1 MKIKSYHLS
10 LSAFLLFLCAVLASC
25 SGSKS
30 AESKGDVIYQPKYAS
45 GFIIKGLPDSR
56 STIIEVRN
64 PWQGADNVTQRLFIA
79 RDGEKAP
86 EGFDGQVLR
95 GDARRVVAMSS
106 THVAMLDAFGEAGR
120 IVGVS
125 GRDYISNPK
134 IAAKGDSVGDVGFEG
149 SINYEQLVAL
159 RPDIVLLYGV
169 KGASSMETK
178 LRELGIPYMY
188 VGDYVEEDPL
198 GKAEWLVALSEL
210 TGRRESGEKVFSEI
224 PVRYDALKKRV
235 SDAGLKA
242 PKVMI
247 NTPYGDSWFMP
258 SVTNYSARLIKDAG
272 GDYVYSKNTGNNS
285 EAIDLEEAFLLASEA
300 DVWINPGQCRSLAD
314 FRDTCPKFMTV
325 PAVANGRIFNN
336 NLRMSAG
343 GGNDYFESAVVR
355 PDLVLRDLIKIF
367 YPSLVR
373 EDFTYYR
380 QLK

>member
-1 MKIKSYHLS
+1 M
-10 LSAFLLFLCAVLASC
+10 
-25 SGSKS
+25 
-30 AESKGDVIYQPKYAS
+30 
-45 GFIIKGLPDSR
+45 
-56 STIIEVRN
+56 VRA
-64 PWQGADNVTQRLFIA
+64 WA
-79 RDGEKAP
+79 
-86 EGFDGQVLR
+86 
-95 GDARRVVAMSS
+95 
-106 THVAMLDAFGEAGR
+106 
-120 IVGVS
+120 
-125 GRDYISNPK
+125 
-134 IAAKGDSVGDVGFEG
+134 
-149 SINYEQLVAL
+149 
-159 RPDIVLLYGV
+159 
-169 KGASSMETK
+169 
-178 LRELGIPYMY
+178 
-188 VGDYVEEDPL
+188 
-198 GKAEWLVALSEL
+198 
-210 TGRRESGEKVFSEI
+210 
-224 PVRYDALKKRV
+224 VRYDALKKRV

-314 FRDTCPKFMTV
+314 FRDTCPKFMNV